1 MEHATNDHIMD
12 MQINNTPQQRIQLY
26 RVVKAGQLLHQGRW
40 FMRDQVQHKFPHLM
54 EAPHTIFLQVILYV
68 DSSYSS
74 MGGSSNKIDKYV

>member
-1 MEHATNDHIMD
+1 
-12 MQINNTPQQRIQLY
+12 
-26 RVVKAGQLLHQGRW
+26 
-40 FMRDQVQHKFPHLM
+40 M